1 MQNGETLAA
10 TGGFLGSRARYLR
23 LEYSSRAAK
32 PAFRFRV
39 VLSMGSHYDAL
50 GVAEDADLDAVRRAY
65 KAACLAHHPDKQTQQ
80 HRQQGGEGGDTV
92 LEPAAASAERKMSA
106 AQAAW
111 AVLGDADARKAYDSA
126 RQRVRNRV
134 VTDTLWL
141 DDLRSVGEGNIEDGW
156 LEADCRCG
164 GRYLLSPSDRLGSVD
179 TLPCDTCSLAIRVVV
194 PT

>member
-1 MQNGETLAA
+1 
-10 TGGFLGSRARYLR
+10 
-23 LEYSSRAAK
+23 
-32 PAFRFRV
+32 
-39 VLSMGSHYDAL
+39 MGSHYDAL

-80 HRQQGGEGGDTV
+80 HRQQGRGGGDTV
-92 LEPAAASAERKMSA
+92 LEPSAASAERKMAA

-111 AVLGDADARKAYDSA
+111 AVLGDADARNAYDSA

-141 DDLRSVGEGNIEDGW
+141 DDLRNVGDGW
-156 LEADCRCG
+156 LGADCRCG
-164 GRYLLSPSDRLGSVD
+164 GRYLLSPSDHLASVD
-179 TLPCDTCSLAIRVVV
+179 TLPCDTCSLAIRVVL